1 MRLQWPLFLTK
12 PEPEVPR
19 TPARPEYNIRQCPDE
34 GQLNFDTTYTNKIK
48 NVMMANKLPVSY
60 RPALGRVGLWIVLE
74 MDWPP
79 QPIHSCAPGQLYLLS
94 ESSLSYVYAVG
105 KQPASNC

>member
-1 MRLQWPLFLTK
+1 MKHVHYLTK
-12 PEPEVPR
+12 NEIK
-19 TPARPEYNIRQCPDE
+19 Y
-34 GQLNFDTTYTNKIK
+34 KIK
-48 NVMMANKLPVSY
+48 NVMMASKLPVSY
-60 RPALGRVGLWIVLE
+60 RPALGRVGLWIELE

>member
-1 MRLQWPLFLTK
+1 MRLQWPLFSTK
-12 PEPEVPR
+12 PEPEVTR

-34 GQLNFDTTYTNKIK
+34 GQLNFGHNIHEQGKYNSACSIGFVVYTC
-48 NVMMANKLPVSY
+48 L
-60 RPALGRVGLWIVLE
+60 R
-74 MDWPP
+74 
-79 QPIHSCAPGQLYLLS
+79 QLYLLS

>member
-1 MRLQWPLFLTK
+1 MRLQWPRFLTK

-34 GQLNFDTTYTNKIK
+34 SQLNFGHNIHEQGKYNSAYSIGFVVYTC
-48 NVMMANKLPVSY
+48 L
-60 RPALGRVGLWIVLE
+60 R
-74 MDWPP
+74 
-79 QPIHSCAPGQLYLLS
+79 QLYLLS